1 MYFLKKGQ
9 KFRTWVVPPPLI
21 RAMLLLM
28 SSLSQA
34 AGSGEIRQALK
45 NKMIPAK
52 DSDGAKDNEIL
63 GLNRKRPGEKW
74 APIPGIWR
82 REKLQTFISE
92 VGKLFRVTHRSGRGS
107 KRKTL

>member
-1 MYFLKKGQ
+1 M
-9 KFRTWVVPPPLI
+9 RPPV
-21 RAMLLLM
+21 
-28 SSLSQA
+28 
-34 AGSGEIRQALK
+34 
-45 NKMIPAK
+45 N
-52 DSDGAKDNEIL
+52 DSEEAKDNEIL
-63 GLNRKRPGEKW
+63 GWNRKRLGKKW